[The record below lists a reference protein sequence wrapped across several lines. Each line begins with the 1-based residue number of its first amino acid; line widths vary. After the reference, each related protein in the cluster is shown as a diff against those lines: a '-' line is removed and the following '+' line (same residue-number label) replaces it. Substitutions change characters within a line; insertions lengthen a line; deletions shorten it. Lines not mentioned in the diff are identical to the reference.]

1 MFENLAISEPVFKW
15 VVLPLLICL
24 ARVVDVTIGTLR
36 IVFLS
41 KGRRVIAPVLG
52 FFEVLIWLAAISQV
66 MKHMDHPINALAFAL
81 GFALGTW
88 LGIVMEE
95 KLSVGYVMLRIV
107 TRQPALDLIEHFRKK
122 GYRMTYVDA
131 EGLKGPVQVLF
142 TLTRRKQLNELM
154 EAVHKYNPQA
164 VYSIE
169 DVRNVTTAAV
179 QNPLL
184 PADQQR
190 GFRRLPFQR
199 KGK

>member
-1 MFENLAISEPVFKW
+1 MLDSIVISEPVFKW

-24 ARVVDVTIGTLR
+24 ARVADVTIGTLR

-41 KGRRVIAPVLG
+41 KGRRVLAPLLG

-66 MKHMDHPINALAFAL
+66 MKRMDHPLNALAFAL

-88 LGIVMEE
+88 LGIVVEE
-95 KLSVGYVMLRIV
+95 KLSVGFVMLRIV
-107 TRQPALDLIEHFRKK
+107 TREHALDLIEHFRRK

-142 TLTRRKQLNELM
+142 TLAKRKQLRELLQ
-154 EAVHKYNPQA
+154 AVHKYNPQA

-169 DVRNVTTAAV
+169 DVRNVNIAAV

-184 PADQQR
+184 PSAQRR
-190 GFRRLPFQR
+190 GFRHFPFYR